1 MVTLFAVAFWT
12 IAAGIVGNLVSGS
25 FGVICAIG
33 QNFEKPADETIDAS
47 HMLCYPGLVNTHHHL
62 YQQFSRNQFPSG

>member
-33 QNFEKPADETIDAS
+33 VAAGVICWSVQDRGK
-47 HMLCYPGLVNTHHHL
+47 
-62 YQQFSRNQFPSG
+62 

>member
-25 FGVICAIG
+25 FGVICAVG
-33 QNFEKPADETIDAS
+33 VAAGVVCWSLQEREK
-47 HMLCYPGLVNTHHHL
+47 
-62 YQQFSRNQFPSG
+62 